1 MSYGS
6 SSVPLFGD
14 VLARARQAWVR
25 EMTSRVAE
33 SGFED
38 YRVSDALAL
47 RWLIHGALPFATFT
61 SALGVSRQSARKVVE
76 GLVERNFATI
86 QSDRS
91 DARRRIV
98 ELTNLGR
105 VFGQAVVGAVHNLN
119 EELGQKIDHEKL
131 GTALSV
137 LTYVKDNF
145 GV

>member
-25 EMTSRVAE
+25 EMTSRLAE
-33 SGFED
+33 NGFHD
-38 YRVSDALAL
+38 YRSSDALAL

-61 SALGVSRQSARKVVE
+61 AALGVSRQSARKVVE

-86 QSDRS
+86 QSDRA

-98 ELTNLGR
+98 ELTNKGR
-105 VFGQAVVGAVHNLN
+105 AYAQAVVGAVHNLN